1 MKHARVA
8 YGGAFHQA
16 IMLAD
21 GMLKLEDGRVLSE
34 DQVVWLPPLQPQT
47 IFALALN
54 YADHAK
60 ELAEKSSKETGSF
73 LKAPVVEPVI
83 FLKGPNTLIG
93 HQGFTKRP
101 EGAEFMHYECELGVV
116 IGRSGKRISC
126 ANAMDYVAGYTVV
139 NDYAIRNFL
148 EGYYRPNLR
157 VKSRDTCT
165 PIGPW
170 LVDRD
175 DIADPMDLVL
185 TTHVNG
191 VLTQEGNTKDMIHDI
206 GALIEYISEIMT
218 LNPGDVIMT
227 GTPKG
232 SVDVFPGDKVVC
244 EVEGIGKL
252 VNTIV
257 ADWQVTS

>member
-93 HQGFTKRP
+93 HQGFTKRA
-101 EGAEFMHYECELGVV
+101 EGAVFMHYECELGVV

-185 TTHVNG
+185 TTYVNG

-244 EVEGIGKL
+244 EVEGIGQL

>member
-1 MKHARVA
+1 
-8 YGGAFHQA
+8 
-16 IMLAD
+16 
-21 GMLKLEDGRVLSE
+21 
-34 DQVVWLPPLQPQT
+34 
-47 IFALALN
+47 
-54 YADHAK
+54 
-60 ELAEKSSKETGSF
+60 
-73 LKAPVVEPVI
+73 
-83 FLKGPNTLIG
+83 
-93 HQGFTKRP
+93 
-101 EGAEFMHYECELGVV
+101 MHYECELGVV
-116 IGRSGKRISC
+116 IGRSGKRISR

-175 DIADPMDLVL
+175 DTADPMDLVL

-232 SVDVFPGDKVVC
+232 SLDVFPGDKVVC
-244 EVEGIGKL
+244 EVEGIGQL